1 MLRGERLRGTQLSFA
16 DHAFVTVLNVLY
28 SILEIAAFIRQRAL
42 NCVCSTRHMALEPV
56 GHQVHGLTDLESMT
70 RHNET
75 LPAVSRRT
83 EPS

>member
-56 GHQVHGLTDLESMT
+56 WHQVHGLTDLESVT

-75 LPAVSRRT
+75 LPAASG
-83 EPS
+83 